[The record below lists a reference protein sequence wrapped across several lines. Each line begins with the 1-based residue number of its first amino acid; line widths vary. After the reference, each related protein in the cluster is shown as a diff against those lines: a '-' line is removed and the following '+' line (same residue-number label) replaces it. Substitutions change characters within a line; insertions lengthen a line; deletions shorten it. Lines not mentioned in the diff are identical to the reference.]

1 MEIGELRLG
10 RVWHLSYLN
19 PNISRPIFFIVL
31 IKIVRLSLLNLW
43 SIFLQFTWRENVSKG
58 V

>member
-10 RVWHLSYLN
+10 RVWHLRYLN
-19 PNISRPIFFIVL
+19 PNILRPIFFIVL
-31 IKIVRLSLLNLW
+31 VKIVRLSLLNLW

>member
-10 RVWHLSYLN
+10 RVWHLSYLI
-19 PNISRPIFFIVL
+19 PNILRPIIFIVL